1 MNEQNFS
8 IAPYVDIL
16 YRHRLAFISTLT
28 VGIILTI
35 LAVILL
41 PNVYVSSTLVTIEP
55 QQVPAQYVS
64 GASTG
69 HIQDR
74 LKILSEKAL
83 SRTRL
88 EAIINEL
95 NLYPHRRAD
104 HASLAQLVNYMRG
117 HVGLVVTKEEDHAS
131 GGSFELSFE
140 YDDPVLAQKVT
151 TKLASGF
158 IQEDRQN
165 RMEQAAATTAFLDD
179 RLSSSRARLEQKA
192 KEIREFKD
200 RYQGS
205 LPQDLQVNMQ
215 TLSSL
220 QGRLQSANEAEVAI
234 DERRAQIDREF
245 ADSRSA
251 TVTSGSGHTSAISPE
266 ARLASMEAELVELKS
281 RYSDKYPD
289 VVSLKAEI
297 AALKERL
304 NQAHSSKG
312 GDDALAQYDASFRNA
327 RDQIQV
333 EQGRL
338 NAEVADVNQQIAI
351 YQKRIADTPAHQQEF
366 DRLNRDYTVLNNE
379 YHSLL
384 NKRLA
389 AQSAESLEEHNQGE
403 RFRVVDEANLPR
415 NPERPDKTAVA
426 VGGLALSLFGALG
439 LVFGLYFTDT
449 SFKDSDEVISEC
461 GVRVAVAIPQ
471 LDELSQEQ
479 QMHNLWLRA
488 AAFSSLAV
496 LIGASAIWIS
506 ASIR

>member
-8 IAPYVDIL
+8 LSPYIDIL
-16 YRHRLAFISTLT
+16 YRHRLAFLSTLAVGT
-28 VGIILTI
+28 VLTV

-64 GASTG
+64 GASAG

-74 LKILSEKAL
+74 LKILGEKAL

-95 NLYPHRRAD
+95 DLYPGRRAE
-104 HASLAQLVNYMRG
+104 HTSLAQLVNYMRA

-140 YDDPVLAQKVT
+140 YEEPVLAQKVT
-151 TKLASGF
+151 AQLANGF
-158 IQEDRQN
+158 IEEDRRN
-165 RMEQAAATTAFLDD
+165 RMDQAAATTAFLDD
-179 RLSSSRARLEQKA
+179 QLATSRVKLEQKSR
-192 KEIREFKD
+192 EIREFKD

-205 LPQDLQVNMQ
+205 LPQDLQVNLQ

-234 DERRAQIDREF
+234 DERRAQLDREL
-245 ADSRSA
+245 ADSRTA
-251 TVTSGSGHTSAISPE
+251 TVTSGSGHTSALSPE
-266 ARLASMEAELVELKS
+266 ARLASMEAELTELKS

-297 AALKERL
+297 AALKDRL
-304 NQAHSSKG
+304 NQASSNKG
-312 GDDALAQYDASFRNA
+312 GDDALAQYDAGFRSA
-327 RDQIQV
+327 RDQIAV

-338 NAEVADVNQQIAI
+338 NAEIADVNQQIAI
-351 YQKRIADTPAHQQEF
+351 YQKRIADTPAHQQEY

-389 AQSAESLEEHNQGE
+389 AQSAQSLEEHNQGE
-403 RFRVVDEANLPR
+403 RFRIVDEANLPR
-415 NPERPDKTAVA
+415 SPERPDKRAIA
-426 VGGLALSLFGALG
+426 IGGFAMSLFGALG
-439 LVFGLYFTDT
+439 LVFALYFTDT
-449 SFKDSDEVISEC
+449 SFKDSDEVLAEC

-471 LDELSQEQ
+471 LDELEPEQ
-479 QMHNLWLRA
+479 QGHNLWLRA